1 MKRLYIILSILI
13 PSLIFAQFVKDV
25 SKRGTT
31 AAPFLNISQGARA
44 TAMGSA
50 FVAVADDPSTVF
62 WNPAGVARLP
72 QNTAMFDHT
81 NWFADISYNFA
92 SATIN
97 IGDFGALGASFIAS
111 DISDMRVTTI
121 DEPNGTG
128 ERFTVSDVAFSLTWA
143 YNITENFTIG
153 FNPKVIYQ
161 NIWKM
166 SDYAFAL
173 DIGVLYNTPFD
184 GIVLGMAITNFGSK
198 MQLQG
203 TNAVVLY
210 DGDETTT
217 GNNGRIPANLQT
229 DKWDLPLG
237 FKVGISYHPLK
248 TGAHDLL
255 IAADAAHPNDNYEY
269 VNIGGEYTFND
280 MFSIRGGY
288 KTLFLEDSEES
299 LTLGAGLKQHLMG
312 NISIRF
318 DYAWEKFGI
327 LKNIQKFSVGVNF

>member
-1 MKRLYIILSILI
+1 MKRIYILLSILI
-13 PSLIFAQFVKDV
+13 PSLIYGQFVKDV

-81 NWFADISYNFA
+81 NWFADIAYNFA

-97 IGDFGALGASFIAS
+97 VGDFGALGASFIAS
-111 DISDMRVTTI
+111 DISEMRVTTI

-128 ERFTVSDVAFSLTWA
+128 EKFTVSDAAFSLTWA
-143 YNITENFTIG
+143 YNITDNFTIG
-153 FNPKVIYQ
+153 FNPKLIYQ
-161 NIWKM
+161 SVWKM

-184 GIVLGMAITNFGSK
+184 GIILGMAISNFGSK

-203 TNAVVLY
+203 TNSVVLY
-210 DGDETTT
+210 DGDQTTT

-237 FKVGISYHPLK
+237 FKVGVAYHPIK
-248 TGAHDLL
+248 SGVHDIL
-255 IAADAAHPNDNYEY
+255 IAVDAAHPNDNYEF
-269 VNIGGEYTFND
+269 VNVGGEYTFND
-280 MFSIRGGY
+280 MFSVRGGY
-288 KTLFLEDSEES
+288 KSLFLQDSEES
-299 LTLGAGLKQHLMG
+299 LTLGAGFKQHLMG

-318 DYAWEKFGI
+318 DYAWEKFGV
-327 LKNIQKFSVGVNF
+327 LKNIQKFSVGLNF

>member
-13 PSLIFAQFVKDV
+13 PSLIFGQFVKDV

-237 FKVGISYHPLK
+237 FKVGISYHPIK

-269 VNIGGEYTFND
+269 VNVGGEYTFKD

>member
-1 MKRLYIILSILI
+1 MKRIYIILLILI
-13 PSLIFAQFVKDV
+13 PSFIFGQFVKDV

-44 TAMGSA
+44 TGMGSA
-50 FVAVADDPSTVF
+50 FIAVADDPSTIF
-62 WNPAGVARLP
+62 WNPAGVARLT

-97 IGDFGALGASFIAS
+97 IGDYGALGASFIAS
-111 DISDMRVTTI
+111 DISDMKVTTI

-143 YNITENFTIG
+143 YNLTENFTIG

-237 FKVGISYHPLK
+237 FKVGISYHPIK
-248 TGAHDLL
+248 SGVHDLL

-269 VNIGGEYTFND
+269 INVGGEYTFND
-280 MFSIRGGY
+280 MLSIRGGY
-288 KTLFLEDSEES
+288 KTLFLENSEES